1 MWYGLLRNK
10 HCQYC
15 ENNMDLEYIIKNGE
29 NSTQITEGN
38 SYDEAV
44 KIVYIILLSAAMILG
59 TFGNLLVS
67 HYFKVLLKEMY
78 VIFLIENVCSLLLN

>member
-15 ENNMDLEYIIKNGE
+15 QSNMDLEFIIKNGE

-67 HYFKVLLKEMY
+67 YYYKVLCKIIHYLN
-78 VIFLIENVCSLLLN
+78 LQANNVT